1 MTMSLIAHAAI
12 HQLRL
17 RLGQPAADW
26 DAEHLA
32 SNFFQGLEG
41 DIRVSKDTVLVT
53 YYDAPNAELLR
64 SHYENLPAKLRQ
76 QGIDPRIPWL
86 YNFLLDFRFM
96 QVPRR
101 ISSRSHR
108 AGAVMSNHLP
118 LPNLCGRGDPN
129 ASSRGWAALS
139 GFDDSYV
146 IR

>member
-17 RLGQPAADW
+17 RLGQPAAHW

-64 SHYENLPAKLRQ
+64 SHYENLPATLRQ
-76 QGIDPRIPWL
+76 VPIPASCGST
-86 YNFLLDFRFM
+86 
-96 QVPRR
+96 
-101 ISSRSHR
+101 ISSSIF
-108 AGAVMSNHLP
+108 
-118 LPNLCGRGDPN
+118 
-129 ASSRGWAALS
+129 SSCKPRPD
-139 GFDDSYV
+139 F
-146 IR
+146 